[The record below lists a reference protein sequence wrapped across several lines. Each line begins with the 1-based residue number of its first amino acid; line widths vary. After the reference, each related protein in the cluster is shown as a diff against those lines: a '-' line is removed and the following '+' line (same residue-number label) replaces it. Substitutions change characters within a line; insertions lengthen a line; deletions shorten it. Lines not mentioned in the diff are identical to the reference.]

1 VDEAAIDR
9 AMRRLA
15 QAELQHDPAEAD
27 LIFGRTRARLEELAE
42 AAASLES
49 NLPDQVAAAV
59 REGIRSESLP
69 VARQLAETRGLS
81 GQAIR
86 RLERLQTDLERERR
100 ARVDDLALLVE
111 LITSGWRGIDER
123 LARIERAL
131 AGTGRRIE
139 AA

>member
-1 VDEAAIDR
+1 MDEAAIDR

-15 QAELQHDPAEAD
+15 QADTTRDPAETD
-27 LIFGRTRARLEELAE
+27 LILDRTRAQLEELAE

-49 NLPDQVAAAV
+49 NLPHEVAHAV

-69 VARQLAETRGLS
+69 VARQLAETRGLT

-86 RLERLQTDLERERR
+86 RLERIETDLGSERR
-100 ARVDDLALLVE
+100 ARVDDLALLVD
-111 LITSGWRGIDER
+111 LITSGWRGIDDR

-131 AGTGRRIE
+131 GPRVVE